1 MRVALA
7 LRELESLRS
16 GLLRLPWAT
25 ERVLSLAFAPRSSID
40 AVLSFRFRALALQL
54 IVYCLLCRTCIM
66 RPNSDLERM
75 TAAEVSRRL
84 RAIKRSLNNKSQ
96 VLLYT
101 DRIHNKFDSLSID
114 ISEAESF
121 YVNPIKF
128 DKAQFF
134 EYLGENKKLFDRT
147 NFMHD
152 DLLNYVSTN
161 KKTLCRN
168 FAVTAMLF
176 VKFRRMDVTQK
187 HVIVC
192 TGSIYHAPRLFYK
205 DVSSDRVT
213 YEKCS
218 EYLDLM

>member
-1 MRVALA
+1 MSQLRV
-7 LRELESLRS
+7 
-16 GLLRLPWAT
+16 
-25 ERVLSLAFAPRSSID
+25 SI
-40 AVLSFRFRALALQL
+40 LQL
-54 IVYCLLCRTCIM
+54 IVYCLLRRTCFM
-66 RPNSDLERM
+66 RANSDLERM
-75 TAAEVSRRL
+75 TAAEVGRRL
-84 RAIKRSLNNKSQ
+84 RAIKRMLGNKSQ
-96 VLLYT
+96 VLLYV
-101 DRIHNKFDSLSID
+101 DHIHNKFDSLSID

-128 DKAQFF
+128 DKAQFLK
-134 EYLGENKKLFDRT
+134 YVGDNKKLFDKT
-147 NFMHD
+147 NFIHD
-152 DLLNYVSTN
+152 DLLSYVARN
-161 KKTLCRN
+161 KKTLCKN

-205 DVSSDRVT
+205 DVASDKVV